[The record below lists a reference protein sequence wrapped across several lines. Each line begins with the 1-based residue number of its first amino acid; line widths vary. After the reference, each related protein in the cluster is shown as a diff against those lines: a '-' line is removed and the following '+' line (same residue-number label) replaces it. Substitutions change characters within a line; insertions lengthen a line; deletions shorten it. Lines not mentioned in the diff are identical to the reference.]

1 MTVLTYPYLV
11 VSDVHFHSWDFGSY
25 VNPDGVN
32 SRLQDTITEFER
44 AASVLREQGGKC
56 IVITGDLFHT
66 RGEIKPSVYN
76 PVYDMFKRL
85 SEAGFA
91 VHAIPGNHDLETEET
106 TEEGNCFKSFASIEN
121 FHIYYTSTYVYFEKK
136 FGTDKALFIPWT
148 ENFGFALQKAIEKST
163 ENSRLNSGKSTRV
176 TIFAHVGLSDV
187 VAGLNSVLKAES
199 FIQVKGL
206 RYAFCGHFHNHKHFD
221 VSPTG
226 QQSHVYSVGALTHQS
241 FKDVGS
247 RAGFIIVSSPE
258 KVTFHNSE
266 APEFVDYDDDDFFE
280 LSTPCK
286 FRNNFVRM
294 NVTEPLT
301 KGEIEAIRVTIESSG
316 SLRVINRIAVNEET
330 GARPADDPSSP
341 AHYVFGKETGDTMS
355 MEFVKYLQTR
365 YDKIMADRM
374 TVIFEKDGIDES

>member
-11 VSDVHFHSWDFGSY
+11 VSDVHFHAWDFGSY

-44 AASVLREQGGKC
+44 AASVLREQGGEC

-85 SEAGFA
+85 SENGFDI
-91 VHAIPGNHDLETEET
+91 HAIPGNHDLETEET
-106 TEEGNCFKSFASIEN
+106 TEEGNCFKSFASIKN
-121 FHIYYTSTYVYFEKK
+121 FHIYYKPTYVYFEKNYSR
-136 FGTDKALFIPWT
+136 DKALFIPWT
-148 ENFGFALQKAIEKST
+148 ENFGGQLYKAVEASK
-163 ENSRLNSGKSTRV
+163 ESTRYSRTDPV
-176 TIFAHVGLSDV
+176 RTTIFAHVGISGV
-187 VAGLNSVLKAES
+187 VTGIKSALNAES
-199 FIQVKGL
+199 FNQVQGL

-266 APEFVDYDDDDFFE
+266 APEFVDYDDHDWLAAE
-280 LSTPCK
+280 TPCK

-294 NVTEPLT
+294 NVGTALLKE
-301 KGEIEAIRVTIESSG
+301 EIEAIRVTLESCG
-316 SLRVINRIAVNEET
+316 SLRVINRIAINEDS
-330 GARPADDPSSP
+330 GIKVPSEAASP
-341 AHYVFGKETGDTMS
+341 AIYVFGSEAAAS
-355 MEFVKYLQTR
+355 MGAEFVKYLETR

-374 TVIFEKDGIDES
+374 TAIFEKDGIDES